1 MKKGGSMIE
10 DEAVQHGL
18 SDTGAL
24 GSGNCLNHGAAGQS
38 TAGALLRQSRQSQGL
53 EIDAL
58 AAWLKVPVQKLQ
70 ALEQDRF
77 DQLPDPVFT
86 RALAASMC
94 RLLKLDPAPVLQL
107 LPAIASF
114 NVISQD
120 RGINT
125 PFRARNIGHGASVWS
140 HISRSAVL
148 VGLALLLAALVLIFL
163 PVIQQ
168 EIARYQ
174 QEGQDSAAKSELV
187 EPVFIAAPETIPVA
201 ADSGAPEIASNPPAE
216 PLPPAEI
223 PALVSTS
230 ATSTRAENAAATNP
244 TIAFSATGESWIK
257 VTDAKGAVPLNR
269 TLRAGESAGASGVLP
284 LVAVVGRADAIEV
297 QVHGQAFSLDGVTRN
312 NIARF
317 EVK

>member
-1 MKKGGSMIE
+1 MKKVGSMIE
-10 DEAVQHGL
+10 DEAVQHEQ
-18 SDTGAL
+18 SDTGTL
-24 GSGNCLNHGAAGQS
+24 DSGGRLNHGVAGQN
-38 TAGALLRQSRQSQGL
+38 TAGALLRQARQSQGL
-53 EIDAL
+53 EIDTL

-70 ALEQDRF
+70 ALEQDQL
-77 DQLPDPVFT
+77 DLLPDSVFV
-86 RALAASMC
+86 RALASSMC
-94 RLLKLDPAPVLQL
+94 RILKLDPAPVLQL
-107 LPAIASF
+107 LPAIAVSR
-114 NVISQD
+114 VTSQNK
-120 RGINT
+120 GINT
-125 PFRARNIGHGASVWS
+125 PFRARNDRHGASVWS
-140 HISRSAVL
+140 HISRSAIL
-148 VGLALLLAALVLIFL
+148 VGLALLLGALVLIFS
-163 PVIQQ
+163 PTIQQ

-174 QEGQDSAAKSELV
+174 QDGQDSATQSELV
-187 EPVFIAAPETIPVA
+187 EPVSITAPETTPVA
-201 ADSGAPEIASNPPAE
+201 ADSDAPGIASNPPAD
-216 PLPPAEI
+216 AEI

-297 QVHGQAFSLDGVTRN
+297 QVRGQSFGLGGVTKN